1 MNVNQMI
8 GQTQREISCKPENR
22 VKKITKLADGGLKVE
37 FGNGTIGTIGKDD
50 PTIQAFVVWSVLYE
64 V

>member
-8 GQTQREISCKPENR
+8 GRTQREIPCKPENR
-22 VKKITKLADGGLKVE
+22 VKKITKLADGGLQVE
-37 FGNGTIGTIGKDD
+37 FGNGTVGTISKDD